1 MKNKLFKLD
10 KEHFHVYNEYAKTKL
25 QYTWFKKLIFSI
37 LGGFFI
43 GIGYV
48 GMLAII
54 AYTND
59 ISEAAKIA
67 LKLAGAC
74 MFPVGLLMCIYLG
87 GNLFTSNCMGVIATV
102 YRDKTIFAYFRD
114 LMITFI
120 GNMIGSFLIATICWG
135 AGIFGPIKELSKQ
148 AEYIINMAMSKID
161 VHHMH
166 SWWNN
171 MLSGILCNIL
181 VVGAI
186 IVSLNTKKK
195 GVGAAV
201 IYLMLVVFVLSGYQH
216 VVANMYIF
224 SQAGLMSIFGTTA
237 ETTFTGQQIAQIFY
251 INIIPSAV
259 GNLIGGIIMSLV
271 YLIASSYVFT
281 RKHHNCEQINT
292 IVQIGECD
300 CKNDQKHDL
309 LSNNQNFQNS
319 FSDDKSNRHA
329 RFLNVHK
336 NQKPIIIDFDSN
348 EKLSIEECYTIWKKV
363 AGYNQQPVKCS
374 LCSTKNKTTIKTS
387 NNKNICYY
395 CWIKHKTKDSES

>member
-10 KEHFHVYNEYAKTKL
+10 KEHFQVYNEYAKTKL

-37 LGGFFI
+37 LGGLFI

-48 GMLAII
+48 GMLAIV

-59 ISEAAKIA
+59 ISDAAQIA

-102 YRDKTIFAYFRD
+102 YHDKTVFAYFRD
-114 LMITFI
+114 LLVTFI
-120 GNMIGSFLIATICWG
+120 GNMIGSFLIALICWG
-135 AGIFGPIKELSKQ
+135 AGIFGPIKDLSKQ

-161 VHHMH
+161 AHHMH

-195 GVGAAV
+195 GVGAAI

-224 SQAGLMSIFGTTA
+224 SQAGLMSIFSTTV
-237 ETTFTGQQIAQIFY
+237 ETTFTSQQVGQIFY
-251 INIIPSAV
+251 VNIIPSAI
-259 GNLIGGIIMSLV
+259 GNLIGGIVMSLV

-281 RKHHNCEQINT
+281 RKNHNCEQINT
-292 IVQIGECD
+292 IVEVEQCN
-300 CKNDQKHDL
+300 CKNEIKQDSQ
-309 LSNNQNFQNS
+309 NNNENPNLISLNENTNKQ
-319 FSDDKSNRHA
+319 A

-336 NQKPIIIDFDSN
+336 NQKHIIIDFDLSQ
-348 EKLSIEECYTIWKKV
+348 KLSFEECYLIWKRV
-363 AGYNQQPVKCS
+363 AGYNHKPIKCS
-374 LCSTKNKTTIKTS
+374 FCDTKNKTTIKTS
-387 NNKNICYY
+387 NNKDICYY
-395 CWIKHKTKDSES
+395 CWIKYKNKDYES